1 MTNSLKQNLSN
12 SETWIRL
19 LYVLL
24 FIAIYSVGEFVFAAV
39 VALQFGFLLLTGKH
53 NNNLLRFGGSVSRF
67 LYEVLLYFTFRS
79 DNKPYPFRAW
89 PAANEPATTKK
100 KSVRKK
106 AAKPQ
111 DDTAG

>member
-12 SETWIRL
+12 GETWIRL

-24 FIAIYSVGEFVFAAV
+24 FVAIYSLGVFVLAAIV
-39 VALQFGFLLLTGKH
+39 TLQFGFLLLMGKH
-53 NNNLLRFGGSVSRF
+53 NNNLLRFGGSLSR
-67 LYEVLLYFTFRS
+67 YMYDVLLYFTFRS

-89 PAANEPATTKK
+89 PSANEPATTRK

-111 DDTAG
+111 DSAD